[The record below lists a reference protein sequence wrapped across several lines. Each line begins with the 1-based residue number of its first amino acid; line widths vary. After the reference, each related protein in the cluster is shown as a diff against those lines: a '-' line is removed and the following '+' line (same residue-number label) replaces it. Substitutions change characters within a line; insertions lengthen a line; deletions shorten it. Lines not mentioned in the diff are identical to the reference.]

1 MNEEPNN
8 QIDSTSELIEL
19 PEDAVSVSQVEWAW
33 LWSATPWLIVVGI
46 LSTLSLEPVF
56 AAVIVLIIVVPRFL
70 TWRRTAYIVTDD
82 ALIYQRGGFTGS
94 RQYNIPMANLVEV
107 KSRNGMFGRGLGY
120 QAVDIVLDNQT
131 SASLA
136 YVPTV
141 VGLESIIRERMERFQ
156 KDNVSGSD
164 VEDQG
169 SDQIT
174 QSKTITPSS
183 STSDGAQDRDSGEQS
198 S

>member
-8 QIDSTSELIEL
+8 QIDGTGELGEL
-19 PEDAVSVSQVEWAW
+19 PENAVSVSQVEWAW
-33 LWSATPWLIVVGI
+33 LWAAAPWLVVVGI

-56 AAVIVLIIVVPRFL
+56 AAVIVLIIVVPRFM

-94 RQYNIPMANLVEV
+94 RQYNIPMESLVEV

-120 QAVDIVLDNQT
+120 EAVDIVLDNKS
-131 SASLA
+131 SASLT

-141 VGLESIIRERMERFQ
+141 AGLESIIRERMDRFH
-156 KDNVSGSD
+156 KDSISGSD
-164 VEDQG
+164 GEDQG
-169 SDQIT
+169 IDQIT
-174 QSKTITPSS
+174 RPNSNE
-183 STSDGAQDRDSGEQS
+183 AQDNNLDEES